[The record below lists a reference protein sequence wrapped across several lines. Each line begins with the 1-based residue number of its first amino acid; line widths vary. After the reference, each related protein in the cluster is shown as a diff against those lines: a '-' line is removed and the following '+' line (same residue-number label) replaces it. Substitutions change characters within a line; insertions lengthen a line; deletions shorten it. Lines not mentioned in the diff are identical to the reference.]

1 MTAANLLGVLVALL
15 ISGYLLYAIL
25 RGEKL

>member
-15 ISGYLLYAIL
+15 ICGYLLYAIL

>member
-15 ISGYLLYAIL
+15 IGGYLLYAIL